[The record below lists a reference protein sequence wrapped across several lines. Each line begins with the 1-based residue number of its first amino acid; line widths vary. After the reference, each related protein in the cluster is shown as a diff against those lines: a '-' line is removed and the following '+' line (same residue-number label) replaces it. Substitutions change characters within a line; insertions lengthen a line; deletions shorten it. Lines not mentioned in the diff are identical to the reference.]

1 MIRLCDMV
9 ARIRNAHSRSRLEVI
24 VLGSKFCEEVLEC
37 LTSEGYIRGYSRVE
51 GGSLK
56 VFLKYKDGKGVIRK
70 MSMVSRP
77 GCRLYYSAREL
88 RNCFYRN
95 EFIVFTSSQGVF
107 MNKAL
112 LLTQLNTGGEPLISI
127 R

>member
-1 MIRLCDMV
+1 V
-9 ARIRNAHSRSRLEVI
+9 V

-37 LTSEGYIRGYSRVE
+37 LTGEGYIRGYSRLE
-51 GGSLK
+51 KGNLK
-56 VFLKYKDGKGVIRK
+56 VFLKYKDGKSVIKK

-77 GCRLYYSAREL
+77 GCRLYYSARDL
-88 RNCFYRN
+88 RNSFYRN
-95 EFIVFTSSQGVF
+95 EFIVFSSSKGVF

-112 LLTQLNTGGEPLISI
+112 LLTQLNSGGEPLISI

>member
-9 ARIRNAHSRSRLEVI
+9 ARIKNGHSRSRLEVE

-37 LTSEGYIRGYSRVE
+37 LTVEGYIRGYSRLPK
-51 GGSLK
+51 GKLK
-56 VFLKYKDGKGVIRK
+56 VFLKYKEGKSVIQK

-77 GCRLYYSAREL
+77 GCRVYYSAKQL
-88 RNCFYRN
+88 RNCFYKN
-95 EFIVFTSSQGVF
+95 EFILFSSSKGVF

-112 LLTQLNTGGEPLISI
+112 LLTQLNSGGEPLISI